1 VAVEA
6 RFDPGQRRR
15 RCLIGFSGAGEIA
28 SHLDAR
34 RLLRRFG
41 GGVVGL
47 GLLVTE
53 TKGRQLIL
61 GRGKRN
67 GRGRDI
73 GAHAVRIRVR
83 ESGPGHADAP

>member
-1 VAVEA
+1 MTKPNAGKD
-6 RFDPGQRRR
+6 R
-15 RCLIGFSGAGEIA
+15 LIYLPLGGAGEIA

-41 GGVVGL
+41 GGVVSL

-61 GRGKRN
+61 GRRKRN

-73 GAHAVRIRVR
+73 GARAVRIHVG
-83 ESGPGHADAP
+83 ESGPGHAGAP